1 MDSLVCCFFC
11 DWFCD
16 LFYVIK
22 VMISLVTNRVKAT
35 IYALG
40 LSSIC
45 IINKFKIVTVD
56 NEYIKYFINCY
67 LNDILGTIVFLLYLS
82 IILSF
87 LKKKFIFK
95 LIHVES
101 IILTCGILWEYVT
114 PFYRKDT
121 VSDPI
126 DLFAYIFG
134 GLLFWYVCDGDS
146 LMNESTKI
154 SGQTN

>member
-1 MDSLVCCFFC
+1 M
-11 DWFCD
+11 
-16 LFYVIK
+16 
-22 VMISLVTNRVKAT
+22 TNRVKAI

-45 IINKFKIVTVD
+45 IINKFKIVTAD
-56 NEYIKYFINCY
+56 NEYIKYFLNCY
-67 LNDILGTIVFLLYLS
+67 LNDILGATVFLLYLS
-82 IILSF
+82 IVLSF
-87 LKKKFIFK
+87 FKKKFTFK

-134 GLLFWYVCDGDS
+134 ALLFWYVFDGNS
-146 LMNESTKI
+146 LINDMTIENGKNST
-154 SGQTN
+154 

>member
-1 MDSLVCCFFC
+1 M
-11 DWFCD
+11 
-16 LFYVIK
+16 
-22 VMISLVTNRVKAT
+22 TNRVKAI

-45 IINKFKIVTVD
+45 IINKFKIVTAD
-56 NEYIKYFINCY
+56 NEHIKYFLNCY
-67 LNDILGTIVFLLYLS
+67 LNDILGAIVFLLYLS
-82 IILSF
+82 IVLSF
-87 LKKKFIFK
+87 LKKKFTFK
-95 LIHVES
+95 LIYVES

-134 GLLFWYVCDGDS
+134 GLLFWYVFDGNS
-146 LMNESTKI
+146 LMNDMTLENEK
-154 SGQTN
+154 NNP